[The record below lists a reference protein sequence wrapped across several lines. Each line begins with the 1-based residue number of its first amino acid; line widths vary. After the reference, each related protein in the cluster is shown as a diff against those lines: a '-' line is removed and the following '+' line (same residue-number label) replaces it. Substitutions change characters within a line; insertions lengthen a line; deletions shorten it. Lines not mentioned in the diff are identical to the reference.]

1 MIQRSLGPRSVSAVG
16 LGGMPMSIEGRP
28 DAEWQVT
35 LAWELA
41 LAPVVIPIPGAS
53 RPASI
58 QDSAKAAE
66 LELTRAEIAAL
77 TAAV

>member
-1 MIQRSLGPRSVSAVG
+1 VIQRSLGPRSVSAVG
-16 LGGMPMSIEGRP
+16 LCGMPMSIEGRP
-28 DAEWQVT
+28 DAE
-35 LAWELA
+35 LAWEIA

-53 RPASI
+53 RPTSI

-66 LELTRAEIAAL
+66 LELTTAEIAAL